1 MIPLRE
7 IEGGKLSRGSHV
19 RVVPGVP
26 ILSLLLTSMDVS
38 AYDVIATIAIAFLA
52 LMLFLALFEPGLHYK
67 ISTSP
72 SVPLNSKD
80 FQRILGALADA
91 KVHSHNRIE
100 VLTNGEVFYEAELEA
115 IGKARCNINI
125 EAYIFQK
132 GKIAHRFNEALTKR
146 ARAGVQVNIV
156 LDSVGSFATWNSYF
170 KELKAAG
177 GRVAWY
183 NPVRLDTLPRI
194 NNRTHR
200 ELIIIDGQTAFI
212 GGAGIADHWYK
223 GKRRHPRWR
232 DTMFRVEGEEVTSL
246 QATFAENWL
255 EASGELLTEKE
266 YFPLCKADSETV
278 AMVVNSSPTVGGST
292 RARMLF
298 QMLLASA
305 QKSICITTPYFL
317 PDRSAR
323 DEMVR
328 AIKERGVEVQIITP
342 GNHSDHML
350 TRTSSRRLYGDLLRA
365 GAQIYEY
372 KPAMIHAKVMIIDGL
387 WSVIGSTNFDNRSFG
402 LNDEVN
408 LAAFDDKLALRLEE
422 DFARDIADSRR
433 ITYEQW
439 KRRSRF
445 ERLHEWL
452 GWVLE
457 RQQ

>member
-1 MIPLRE
+1 
-7 IEGGKLSRGSHV
+7 
-19 RVVPGVP
+19 
-26 ILSLLLTSMDVS
+26 MDVS

-52 LMLFLALFEPGLHYK
+52 LMLFLALFEPGLRYK
-67 ISTSP
+67 INASP
-72 SVPLNSKD
+72 SVPLDSEN
-80 FQRILGALADA
+80 FQRILGALADSQ
-91 KVHSHNRIE
+91 VHSHNRIE
-100 VLTNGEVFYEAELEA
+100 VLTNGEVFYEAELSA
-115 IGKARCNINI
+115 IRNARYNINI

-132 GKIAHRFNEALTKR
+132 GKIARRFTEALTER

-156 LDSVGSFATWNSYF
+156 LDAIGSFATWNSYF
-170 KELKAAG
+170 KELRDAG
-177 GRVAWY
+177 GQVAWY
-183 NPVRLDTLPRI
+183 HPIRLDTLPRI

-200 ELIIIDGQTAFI
+200 ELIIIDGEIGFI
-212 GGAGIADHWYK
+212 GGAGVADHWYK

-266 YFPLCKADSETV
+266 YFPLCKVDSEAV
-278 AMVVNSSPTVGGST
+278 AMVINSSPSVGGST

-298 QMLLASA
+298 QVLLASA

-317 PDRSAR
+317 PDKSAR

-328 AIKERGVEVQIITP
+328 AIKERGVEVMIITP
-342 GNHSDHML
+342 GSHSDHML
-350 TRTSSRRLYGDLLRA
+350 TRTSSRRLYGDLLKA

-387 WSVIGSTNFDNRSFG
+387 WSVVGSTNFDNRSFG

-422 DFARDIADSRR
+422 DFARDVADSRR

-439 KRRSRF
+439 KHRSKF
-445 ERLHEWL
+445 ERFHEWL